1 MEIALRPALSLAL
14 TCLLGACGIEQNALM
29 EPSHIPAPR
38 SDTLYAPGEVASG
51 RLQYAGDGQAF
62 APVMTRRHPY
72 PTEIQASFA
81 FERSRWIGAFQLADA
96 AGISIRIFA
105 CRPGALNGAT
115 GRTIASR
122 EAVAVCATD
131 ILDETGQVLSRL
143 PLNFYYEGHAW
154 RVHDPDPSY
163 APSRWSN
170 REPSPRRSAGWFGDR
185 Y

>member
-1 MEIALRPALSLAL
+1 MRPALSVALA
-14 TCLLGACGIEQNALM
+14 CLLGACGIEQNAQM
-29 EPSHIPAPR
+29 EPFHIPAPR
-38 SDTLYAPGEVASG
+38 NDTLYSPGEVTSG

-72 PTEIQASFA
+72 PTQAQANFA
-81 FERSRWIGAFQLADA
+81 FERSRWAEVFQLTDG

-115 GRTIASR
+115 GRTVTSR
-122 EAVAVCATD
+122 EVVAVCATD
-131 ILDETGQVLSRL
+131 VTDGAGRVLSRV

-163 APSRWSN
+163 APPRWSS
-170 REPSPRRSAGWFGDR
+170 RDPSPPRSAGWFGDR

>member
-1 MEIALRPALSLAL
+1 LRCVFPTALA
-14 TCLLGACGIEQNALM
+14 CLLSACGVEQNALM
-29 EPSHIPAPR
+29 ELPSVLPPA
-38 SDTLYAPGEVASG
+38 SDRLYAPNEVTSG
-51 RLQYAGDGQAF
+51 KLQYAGDGQPF

-72 PTEIQASFA
+72 PTQVQANFA
-81 FERSRWIGAFQLADA
+81 FERSRWTGAFQLADG
-96 AGISIRIFA
+96 AGIFIRTFA
-105 CRPGALNGAT
+105 CRPGALNSAT

-131 ILDETGQVLSRL
+131 ILDGAGQVLSRV

-163 APSRWSN
+163 APPRWSN
-170 REPSPRRSAGWFGDR
+170 QDPSPRRSAGWFGDR